1 MFRVFAATLPLL
13 GLSLTS
19 RDLSALE
26 LGWPWVGDGHCDPP
40 CRAICSHQGCER
52 LSPRLV
58 GLLNPQVA
66 NQGRADPLGGLF
78 KVESK
83 SRVIHTVIVFFSP
96 ESIRAAVVGAN
107 ELRGY
112 SVNGAVGRWSV

>member
-26 LGWPWVGDGHCDPP
+26 VGWPWVGDGHCDPP
-40 CRAICSHQGCER
+40 CRVICSHQGCER

-66 NQGRADPLGGLF
+66 EAFTSSMDALRIPMRAIEEGVNPRKLREIKEAEQRHMEAQRSFD
-78 KVESK
+78 ES
-83 SRVIHTVIVFFSP
+83 
-96 ESIRAAVVGAN
+96 
-107 ELRGY
+107 
-112 SVNGAVGRWSV
+112 